1 MAPPLNQIFYN
12 NLGIALLRNFFKSI
26 IVYIFQYK
34 KFRINFLYWKIYIMA
49 TKTVRRK
56 SRCAGKPKSR
66 CERMKNCK
74 LTKKKVCRRKTNR
87 K

>member
-1 MAPPLNQIFYN
+1 
-12 NLGIALLRNFFKSI
+12 
-26 IVYIFQYK
+26 
-34 KFRINFLYWKIYIMA
+34 MA

-56 SRCAGKPKSR
+56 SRCAGKAKSR
-66 CERMKNCK
+66 CSRMKNCK

>member
-1 MAPPLNQIFYN
+1 
-12 NLGIALLRNFFKSI
+12 
-26 IVYIFQYK
+26 
-34 KFRINFLYWKIYIMA
+34 MA